1 MTVRVMIAED
11 HPQVR
16 SGLRLLIDAEE
27 DLEVCCEA
35 SDGEEALRKARVYEP
50 DLLLLDLS
58 MPLKGGL
65 EVARII
71 KDELPGTAI
80 LVLTMHEEEGYF
92 YQLLEAGASGYV
104 IKGAAPSDLLSAIR
118 AVSRGGVVLH
128 PSLAKGLVDRF
139 RHQSSDGS
147 AGEASGESKTAGPPL
162 SPRER
167 EVLDLTAQGLT
178 AREVATALDI
188 SSNTVE
194 RHRANIMAKL
204 GFSNR
209 AQLVRY
215 AVESGLVKRPESG
228 PSFET
233 NKPENK

>member
-1 MTVRVMIAED
+1 
-11 HPQVR
+11 
-16 SGLRLLIDAEE
+16 
-27 DLEVCCEA
+27 
-35 SDGEEALRKARVYEP
+35 
-50 DLLLLDLS
+50 

-65 EVARII
+65 EVARIL
-71 KDELPGTAI
+71 KDELPKTAI

-92 YQLLEAGASGYV
+92 YQLLEAGAGGYV
-104 IKGAAPSDLLSAIR
+104 VKGASPSDLLSAIR

-139 RHQSSDGS
+139 RKQQPESGATETKHPSS
-147 AGEASGESKTAGPPL
+147 PL

-178 AREVATALDI
+178 AREVATSLDI

-215 AVESGLVKRPESG
+215 AVENGLVR
-228 PSFET
+228 
-233 NKPENK
+233 KPEG

>member
-1 MTVRVMIAED
+1 MIAED

-16 SGLRLLIDAEE
+16 SGLRLLIDSEE

-65 EVARII
+65 EVARIL
-71 KDELPGTAI
+71 KDELPKTAI

-92 YQLLEAGASGYV
+92 YQLLEAGAGGYV
-104 IKGAAPSDLLSAIR
+104 VKGASPSDLLSAIR

-139 RHQSSDGS
+139 RKQQPESGATETKHPSS
-147 AGEASGESKTAGPPL
+147 PL

-178 AREVATALDI
+178 AREVATSLDI

-215 AVESGLVKRPESG
+215 AVENGLVR
-228 PSFET
+228 
-233 NKPENK
+233 KPEG

>member
-1 MTVRVMIAED
+1 MTTRVMIAED

-27 DLEVCCEA
+27 DLEICCEA
-35 SDGEEALRKARVYEP
+35 ADGEEALRKARVYQP
-50 DLLLLDLS
+50 DILLLDLS

-65 EVARII
+65 EVARILR
-71 KDELPGTAI
+71 DEMPKIFI

-104 IKGAAPSDLLSAIR
+104 IKGSSPSDLLSAIR
-118 AVSRGGVVLH
+118 AVSQGGVVLH
-128 PSLAKGLVDRF
+128 PSLAKGLVQRF
-139 RHQSSDGS
+139 RSQQPEETPEVKRSC
-147 AGEASGESKTAGPPL
+147 PPL

-178 AREVATALDI
+178 ARAVATALDI

-215 AVESGLVKRPESG
+215 AVESGLVGPES
-228 PSFET
+228 
-233 NKPENK
+233 

>member
-1 MTVRVMIAED
+1 MAIRVMIAED

-16 SGLRLLIDAEE
+16 SGLRLLIDAED

-35 SDGEEALRKARVYEP
+35 ADGEEALTQARLHLP

-58 MPLKGGL
+58 MPRKGGL
-65 EVARII
+65 EVARTLR
-71 KDELPGTAI
+71 DELPQISI

-92 YQLLEAGASGYV
+92 YQLLEAGAGGYV
-104 IKGAAPSDLLSAIR
+104 VKGAAPSDLLSAIR

-128 PSLAKGLVDRF
+128 PSLARGLVDRF
-139 RHQSSDGS
+139 RNATPAEEGT
-147 AGEASGESKTAGPPL
+147 AEAKEPVTPL

-167 EVLDLTAQGLT
+167 EVLDLTAQGMT

-215 AVESGLVKRPESG
+215 AVESGLVRKPES
-228 PSFET
+228 T
-233 NKPENK
+233 

>member
-1 MTVRVMIAED
+1 MIAED

-16 SGLRLLIDAEE
+16 AGLRLLIDAEE

-35 SDGEEALRKARVYEP
+35 ADGEEALRKAKVHDP

-65 EVARII
+65 EVARIL
-71 KDELPGTAI
+71 KDDRPSIAI

-104 IKGAAPSDLLSAIR
+104 VKGAAPSDLLSAIR
-118 AVSRGGVVLH
+118 AVSQGGVVLH
-128 PSLAKGLVDRF
+128 PSLAKGLVERF
-139 RHQSSDGS
+139 RGNSSEGS
-147 AGEASGESKTAGPPL
+147 SGSKGVEAPL

-194 RHRANIMAKL
+194 RHRANIMSKL
-204 GFSNR
+204 GISNR

-215 AVESGLVKRPESG
+215 AVESGLVRRPDD
-228 PSFET
+228 F
-233 NKPENK
+233 

>member
-1 MTVRVMIAED
+1 MIAED

-35 SDGEEALRKARVYEP
+35 CDGEEAIEKAMAYRP

-58 MPLKGGL
+58 MPRKGGL
-65 EVARII
+65 EVARILNT
-71 KDELPGTAI
+71 ELPETAI

-92 YQLLEAGASGYV
+92 FQLLDAGASGYV
-104 IKGAAPSDLLSAIR
+104 IKGSAPSDLLSAIR
-118 AVSRGGVVLH
+118 SVSGGGVVLH
-128 PSLAKGLVDRF
+128 PSLARGLVQRF
-139 RHQSSDGS
+139 RTQNPVSEK
-147 AGEASGESKTAGPPL
+147 AECPAL

-167 EVLDLTAQGLT
+167 EVLDWTAKGMT
-178 AREVATALDI
+178 AREVGKALEI

-194 RHRANIMAKL
+194 RHRANIMSKL
-204 GFSNR
+204 GLSNR

-215 AVESGLVKRPESG
+215 AVENGFLRK
-228 PSFET
+228 
-233 NKPENK
+233 

>member
-1 MTVRVMIAED
+1 MPIRVMIAED

-16 SGLRLLIDAEE
+16 LGLRLLLDTED

-35 SDGEEALRKARVYEP
+35 SDGEQAVQLAREFQP

-58 MPLKGGL
+58 MPKKGGL
-65 EVARII
+65 EVARILR
-71 KDELPGTAI
+71 DELPQVAI

-92 YQLLEAGASGYV
+92 YQLLEAGASGYLV
-104 IKGAAPSDLLSAIR
+104 KGASPSDLLSAIR
-118 AVSRGGVVLH
+118 AVSKGGVVLH
-128 PSLAKGLVDRF
+128 PNLAKGLVDRF
-139 RHQSSDGS
+139 RCRATEPPQ
-147 AGEASGESKTAGPPL
+147 ESRPHLAPL
-162 SPRER
+162 SPREL

-178 AREVATALDI
+178 AREVGNSLDI

-215 AVESGLVKRPESG
+215 AVESGLVGKPES
-228 PSFET
+228 
-233 NKPENK
+233 

>member
-1 MTVRVMIAED
+1 MIAED
-11 HPQVR
+11 HPKVR
-16 SGLRLLIDAEE
+16 AGLRELINAED

-35 SDGEEALRKARVYEP
+35 ANGVDALKQARTEKP

-58 MPLKGGL
+58 MPVMGGL
-65 EVARII
+65 EVTRALNKEIPEI
-71 KDELPGTAI
+71 AI

-92 YQLLEAGASGYV
+92 YQLLEAGASGYL
-104 IKGAAPSDLLSAIR
+104 IKGTSPSDLISAVR
-118 AVSRGGVVLH
+118 AVSQGGVVLN
-128 PSLAKGLVDRF
+128 PSLARGLVKKF
-139 RHQSSDGS
+139 CANNEDGR
-147 AGEASGESKTAGPPL
+147 APRSKKPNPL

-178 AREVATALDI
+178 AREVAKVLKI

-194 RHRANIMAKL
+194 RHRANIMSKL

-215 AVESGLVKRPESG
+215 AVENGLLQSDK
-228 PSFET
+228 
-233 NKPENK
+233 

>member
-1 MTVRVMIAED
+1 MIAED

-35 SDGEEALRKARVYEP
+35 ADGEEALRKARVYEP

-65 EVARII
+65 EVARILR
-71 KDELPGTAI
+71 DELPKVAI

-92 YQLLEAGASGYV
+92 YQLLEAGAGGYV
-104 IKGAAPSDLLSAIR
+104 VKGAAPSDLLSAIR
-118 AVSRGGVVLH
+118 AVSRGGVVLN
-128 PSLAKGLVDRF
+128 PSLARGLVERF
-139 RHQSSDGS
+139 RGQRPEAEAPEQKAPSS
-147 AGEASGESKTAGPPL
+147 PL
-162 SPRER
+162 SPREL

-178 AREVATALDI
+178 AREVATQLDI

-215 AVESGLVKRPESG
+215 AVESGLVR
-228 PSFET
+228 
-233 NKPENK
+233 KPDA

>member
-1 MTVRVMIAED
+1 MIAED

-16 SGLRLLIDAEE
+16 AGLRLLIDAEE

-35 SDGEEALRKARVYEP
+35 ADGEEALRKAKVHDP

-65 EVARII
+65 EVARIL
-71 KDELPGTAI
+71 KDDRPSIAI

-104 IKGAAPSDLLSAIR
+104 VKGAAPSDLLSAIR
-118 AVSRGGVVLH
+118 AVSQGGVVLH
-128 PSLAKGLVDRF
+128 PSLAKGLVERF
-139 RHQSSDGS
+139 RGNSSEGS
-147 AGEASGESKTAGPPL
+147 SGSKGVEAPL

-194 RHRANIMAKL
+194 RHRANIMSKL
-204 GFSNR
+204 GISNR
-209 AQLVRY
+209 AQVVRY
-215 AVESGLVKRPESG
+215 AVESGLVRRPDD
-228 PSFET
+228 F
-233 NKPENK
+233 

>member
-1 MTVRVMIAED
+1 MIAED

-35 SDGEEALRKARVYEP
+35 ADGEEALRKARVYEP

-65 EVARII
+65 EVARILR
-71 KDELPGTAI
+71 DELPKVAI

-92 YQLLEAGASGYV
+92 YQLLEAGAGGYV
-104 IKGAAPSDLLSAIR
+104 VKGAAPSDLLSAIR
-118 AVSRGGVVLH
+118 AVSRGGVVLN
-128 PSLAKGLVDRF
+128 PSLARGLVERF
-139 RHQSSDGS
+139 RGQHPEAEAPEQKAPSS
-147 AGEASGESKTAGPPL
+147 PL
-162 SPRER
+162 SPREL

-178 AREVATALDI
+178 AREVATQLDI

-215 AVESGLVKRPESG
+215 AVESGLVR
-228 PSFET
+228 
-233 NKPENK
+233 KPDA

>member
-1 MTVRVMIAED
+1 M
-11 HPQVR
+11 
-16 SGLRLLIDAEE
+16 IDAED

-35 SDGEEALRKARVYEP
+35 ADGEEALRKARVYEP

-58 MPLKGGL
+58 MPLRGGL
-65 EVARII
+65 EVARILR
-71 KDELPGTAI
+71 DELPKVAI

-92 YQLLEAGASGYV
+92 YQLLEAGAGGYV
-104 IKGAAPSDLLSAIR
+104 VKGAAPSDLLSAIR
-118 AVSRGGVVLH
+118 AVSRGGVVLN
-128 PSLAKGLVDRF
+128 PSLARGLVDRF
-139 RHQSSDGS
+139 RGQQPESGDKGELKTSSS
-147 AGEASGESKTAGPPL
+147 PL

-178 AREVATALDI
+178 AREVATQLDI

-215 AVESGLVKRPESG
+215 AVESGLVR
-228 PSFET
+228 
-233 NKPENK
+233 KPED

>member
-1 MTVRVMIAED
+1 MATRVMIAED

-27 DLEVCCEA
+27 DMEVCCEA

-65 EVARII
+65 EVARTL
-71 KDELPGTAI
+71 KDEMPQTAI

-104 IKGAAPSDLLSAIR
+104 IKGASPSDLLSAIR

-128 PSLAKGLVDRF
+128 PSLARGLVDRF
-139 RHQSSDGS
+139 RNQQDAPVEEPG
-147 AGEASGESKTAGPPL
+147 GESKEAESPL

-167 EVLDLTAQGLT
+167 EVLDLTAQGMT
-178 AREVATALDI
+178 AREVAGALDI

-204 GFSNR
+204 GISNR

-215 AVESGLVKRPESG
+215 AVESGLVK
-228 PSFET
+228 
-233 NKPENK
+233 KPE

>member
-1 MTVRVMIAED
+1 MIAED

-16 SGLRLLIDAEE
+16 SGLRLLIDAE
-27 DLEVCCEA
+27 DDMEVCCEA
-35 SDGEEALRKARVYEP
+35 ADGEDAVQKARAHEP

-58 MPLKGGL
+58 MPIRGGL
-65 EVARII
+65 EVARILR
-71 KDELPGTAI
+71 DELPKIAI

-92 YQLLEAGASGYV
+92 YQLLEAGAGGYV
-104 IKGAAPSDLLSAIR
+104 VKGAAPSDLLSAIR

-128 PSLAKGLVDRF
+128 PSLAKGLVQRF
-139 RHQSSDGS
+139 HNASSLT
-147 AGEASGESKTAGPPL
+147 EESQDSKPVSSPL

-167 EVLDLTAQGLT
+167 EVLDLTAQGMT

-215 AVESGLVKRPESG
+215 AVESGLLSRNDG
-228 PSFET
+228 
-233 NKPENK
+233 

>member
-1 MTVRVMIAED
+1 MIAED

-27 DLEVCCEA
+27 DMEVCCEA

-65 EVARII
+65 EVARTLR
-71 KDELPGTAI
+71 DEMPKVAI

-92 YQLLEAGASGYV
+92 YQLLEAGAGGYV
-104 IKGAAPSDLLSAIR
+104 VKGAAPSDLLSAIR
-118 AVSRGGVVLH
+118 AVSKGGVVLH
-128 PSLAKGLVDRF
+128 PSLARGLVDRF
-139 RHQSSDGS
+139 RNQQSEDQSDPKPS
-147 AGEASGESKTAGPPL
+147 PL

-178 AREVATALDI
+178 AREVGTTLDI

-215 AVESGLVKRPESG
+215 AVETGLVRRPEG
-228 PSFET
+228 
-233 NKPENK
+233 

>member
-1 MTVRVMIAED
+1 MIAED

-35 SDGEEALRKARVYEP
+35 ADGEEALRKARVYEP

-65 EVARII
+65 EVARIL
-71 KDELPGTAI
+71 KDELPKTAI

-92 YQLLEAGASGYV
+92 YQLLDAGAGGYV
-104 IKGAAPSDLLSAIR
+104 VKGASPSDLLSAIR
-118 AVSRGGVVLH
+118 AVSGGGVVLH

-139 RHQSSDGS
+139 RNQQPEEAAEPKLPSS
-147 AGEASGESKTAGPPL
+147 PL

-167 EVLDLTAQGLT
+167 EVLNLTAEGLT
-178 AREVATALDI
+178 AREVATSLDI

-215 AVESGLVKRPESG
+215 AVESGLVRRPE
-228 PSFET
+228 
-233 NKPENK
+233 N

>member
-1 MTVRVMIAED
+1 MIAED

-35 SDGEEALRKARVYEP
+35 ADGEEALRKAKVYEP

-65 EVARII
+65 EVARIL
-71 KDELPGTAI
+71 KDDHPGIAI

-104 IKGAAPSDLLSAIR
+104 VKGAAPSDLLSAIR
-118 AVSRGGVVLH
+118 AVSQGGVVLH
-128 PSLAKGLVDRF
+128 PSLAKGLVERF
-139 RHQSSDGS
+139 RGHSSENSSGTK
-147 AGEASGESKTAGPPL
+147 GVEAPL

-204 GFSNR
+204 GISNR

-215 AVESGLVKRPESG
+215 AVESGLVRRPDDI
-228 PSFET
+228 
-233 NKPENK
+233 

>member
-1 MTVRVMIAED
+1 MATRVMIAED

-35 SDGEEALRKARVYEP
+35 ADGEEALRKARVYEP

-58 MPLKGGL
+58 MPIKSGL
-65 EVARII
+65 EVARALR
-71 KDELPGTAI
+71 DELPQIAI

-92 YQLLEAGASGYV
+92 YQLLEAGAGGYV
-104 IKGAAPSDLLSAIR
+104 VKGAAPSDLLSAIR
-118 AVSRGGVVLH
+118 AVSKGGVVLN

-139 RHQSSDGS
+139 RHQQTEEPDGPD
-147 AGEASGESKTAGPPL
+147 ESKPLSSPL

-167 EVLDLTAQGLT
+167 EVLDLTAQGMT
-178 AREVATALDI
+178 AREVATSLEI

-215 AVESGLVKRPESG
+215 AVESGLVR
-228 PSFET
+228 
-233 NKPENK
+233 KPEGPANQAPDGSAR

>member
-1 MTVRVMIAED
+1 MIAED

-65 EVARII
+65 EVARTL
-71 KDELPGTAI
+71 KEELPKVAI

-92 YQLLEAGASGYV
+92 YQLLEAGAGGYV
-104 IKGAAPSDLLSAIR
+104 VKGAAPSDLLSAIR
-118 AVSRGGVVLH
+118 AVSKGGVVLN

-139 RHQSSDGS
+139 RSQNQDNHDNSDS
-147 AGEASGESKTAGPPL
+147 QEETGEQKRQHSPL

-178 AREVATALDI
+178 AREVATTLDI

-215 AVESGLVKRPESG
+215 AVESGLLRRPEA
-228 PSFET
+228 
-233 NKPENK
+233 NDKV

>member
-1 MTVRVMIAED
+1 MIAED

-65 EVARII
+65 EVARIL
-71 KDELPGTAI
+71 KDDLPRIAI

-104 IKGAAPSDLLSAIR
+104 VKGAAPSDLLSAIR
-118 AVSRGGVVLH
+118 AVSQGGVVLH
-128 PSLAKGLVDRF
+128 PSLAKGLVERF
-139 RHQSSDGS
+139 RGNSSEG
-147 AGEASGESKTAGPPL
+147 AGNKCADVPL

-204 GFSNR
+204 GISNR

-215 AVESGLVKRPESG
+215 AVESGLVRRPDE
-228 PSFET
+228 F
-233 NKPENK
+233 

>member
-1 MTVRVMIAED
+1 MATRVMIAED

-65 EVARII
+65 EVARIL
-71 KDELPGTAI
+71 KDDLPRIAI

-104 IKGAAPSDLLSAIR
+104 VKGAAPSDLLSAIR
-118 AVSRGGVVLH
+118 AVSQGGVVLH
-128 PSLAKGLVDRF
+128 PSLAKGLVERF
-139 RHQSSDGS
+139 RGNSSEG
-147 AGEASGESKTAGPPL
+147 AGNKCADVPL

-204 GFSNR
+204 GISNR

-215 AVESGLVKRPESG
+215 AVESGLVRRPDE
-228 PSFET
+228 F
-233 NKPENK
+233 

>member
-1 MTVRVMIAED
+1 MATRVMIAED

-35 SDGEEALRKARVYEP
+35 ADGEEALRKAKVYEP

-65 EVARII
+65 EVARIL
-71 KDELPGTAI
+71 KDDRPGIAI

-104 IKGAAPSDLLSAIR
+104 VKGAAPSDLLSAIR
-118 AVSRGGVVLH
+118 AVSQGGVVLH
-128 PSLAKGLVDRF
+128 PSLAKGLVERF
-139 RHQSSDGS
+139 RGNSSEGGGN
-147 AGEASGESKTAGPPL
+147 AKEADVPL

-167 EVLDLTAQGLT
+167 EVLDLTAQGMT
-178 AREVATALDI
+178 AREVASALDI

-204 GFSNR
+204 GISNR

-215 AVESGLVKRPESG
+215 AVESGLVRRPG
-228 PSFET
+228 DL
-233 NKPENK
+233 

>member
-1 MTVRVMIAED
+1 MGTRVMIAED

-16 SGLRLLIDAEE
+16 SGLRLLIDAED

-65 EVARII
+65 EVARIL
-71 KDELPGTAI
+71 KDDLPGIAI

-104 IKGAAPSDLLSAIR
+104 VKGAAPSDLLSAIR
-118 AVSRGGVVLH
+118 AVSQGGVVLH
-128 PSLAKGLVDRF
+128 PSLAKGLVERF
-139 RHQSSDGS
+139 RGSSSEGS
-147 AGEASGESKTAGPPL
+147 GGSKGPDIPL

-167 EVLDLTAQGLT
+167 EVLDLTAQGMT

-204 GFSNR
+204 GISNR

-215 AVESGLVKRPESG
+215 AVESGLVR
-228 PSFET
+228 
-233 NKPENK
+233 KPDEF

>member
-1 MTVRVMIAED
+1 MIAED

-65 EVARII
+65 EVARIL
-71 KDELPGTAI
+71 KDDLPRIAI

-104 IKGAAPSDLLSAIR
+104 VKGAAPSDLLSAIR
-118 AVSRGGVVLH
+118 AVSQGGVVLH
-128 PSLAKGLVDRF
+128 PSLAKGLVERF
-139 RHQSSDGS
+139 RGNSSEG
-147 AGEASGESKTAGPPL
+147 AGNKCADVPL

-178 AREVATALDI
+178 AREVASALDI

-204 GFSNR
+204 GISNR

-215 AVESGLVKRPESG
+215 AVESGLVRRPDE
-228 PSFET
+228 F
-233 NKPENK
+233 

>member
-1 MTVRVMIAED
+1 MIAED

-65 EVARII
+65 EVARIL
-71 KDELPGTAI
+71 KDELPKVAI

-92 YQLLEAGASGYV
+92 YQLLEAGAGGYV
-104 IKGAAPSDLLSAIR
+104 VKGAAPSDLLSAIR

-128 PSLAKGLVDRF
+128 PSLARGLLNRF
-139 RHQSSDGS
+139 HNQQPESGAAVSELKPPSS
-147 AGEASGESKTAGPPL
+147 PL

-178 AREVATALDI
+178 AREVATQLDI

-204 GFSNR
+204 GISNR

-215 AVESGLVKRPESG
+215 AVESGLVR
-228 PSFET
+228 
-233 NKPENK
+233 KPEA

>member
-1 MTVRVMIAED
+1 MATRVMIAED

-35 SDGEEALRKARVYEP
+35 ADGEEALRKAKVYEP

-65 EVARII
+65 EVARIL
-71 KDELPGTAI
+71 KDDRPGIAI

-104 IKGAAPSDLLSAIR
+104 VKGAAPSDLLSAIR
-118 AVSRGGVVLH
+118 AVSQGGVVLH
-128 PSLAKGLVDRF
+128 PSLAKGLVERF
-139 RHQSSDGS
+139 RGNSSEGGNS
-147 AGEASGESKTAGPPL
+147 TKEAGVPL

-167 EVLDLTAQGLT
+167 EVLDLTAQGMT
-178 AREVATALDI
+178 AREVASALDI

-204 GFSNR
+204 GISNR

-215 AVESGLVKRPESG
+215 AVESGLVRRPEDL
-228 PSFET
+228 
-233 NKPENK
+233 

>member
-1 MTVRVMIAED
+1 MIAED

-35 SDGEEALRKARVYEP
+35 ADGEEALRKARVYEP

-65 EVARII
+65 EVARIL
-71 KDELPGTAI
+71 KDELPQLAI

-92 YQLLEAGASGYV
+92 YQLLEAGAGGYV
-104 IKGAAPSDLLSAIR
+104 VKGAAPSDLLSAIR

-128 PSLAKGLVDRF
+128 PSLARGLLNRF
-139 RHQSSDGS
+139 HNQQPENGAVVSELKLPSS
-147 AGEASGESKTAGPPL
+147 PL

-178 AREVATALDI
+178 AREVATHLDI

-215 AVESGLVKRPESG
+215 AVESGLVR
-228 PSFET
+228 
-233 NKPENK
+233 KPEG